1 MSFSVNLKY
10 SKNFCSDNSTALK
23 TLKLLLLRLTYT
35 NQKQLPDT
43 GPRRDTGVMSK
54 PIQTLLAAYADNLVA
69 AESLVE
75 ERVPLWIGRLWR
87 VGCGT
92 LYFFSRK
99 KESRSSPQAQQVEI
113 ENLSEVSVPVYL
125 ASHNAA
131 VVRADFHDFAIDPSR
146 VRLHYD
152 KFGSLIL

>member
-1 MSFSVNLKY
+1 MLTSNIAKFSGSENH
-10 SKNFCSDNSTALK
+10 TAQK

-43 GPRRDTGVMSK
+43 GPRRDAGVMSK

-75 ERVPLWIGRLWR
+75 ERVPLWIGLLWR

-92 LYFFSRK
+92 LYFFQEKRRAEALPKHNRSR
-99 KESRSSPQAQQVEI
+99 
-113 ENLSEVSVPVYL
+113 
-125 ASHNAA
+125 
-131 VVRADFHDFAIDPSR
+131 
-146 VRLHYD
+146 
-152 KFGSLIL
+152 